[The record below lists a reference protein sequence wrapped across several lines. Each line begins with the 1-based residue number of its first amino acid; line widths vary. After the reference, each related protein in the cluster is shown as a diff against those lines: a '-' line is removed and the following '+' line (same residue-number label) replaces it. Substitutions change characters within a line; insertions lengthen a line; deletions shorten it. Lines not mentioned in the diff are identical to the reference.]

1 MIGLGLGLGLSAP
14 GVVASGP
21 TLGPELLTNGD
32 MSSATGWTLNDGFG
46 LGVASIGGGV
56 LTLEDPEGT
65 SPNAQQLQN
74 AVSQGA
80 TYRVVYT
87 VVAVAGEVYAK
98 VGNSAGTF
106 RTTPGTYQE
115 DIVCGATTALGFQ
128 LQLDNGTATIDDAS
142 VKLLS

>member
-1 MIGLGLGLGLSAP
+1 
-14 GVVASGP
+14 
-21 TLGPELLTNGD
+21 
-32 MSSATGWTLNDGFG
+32 
-46 LGVASIGGGV
+46 
-56 LTLEDPEGT
+56 
-65 SPNAQQLQN
+65 
-74 AVSQGA
+74 
-80 TYRVVYT
+80 
-87 VVAVAGEVYAK
+87 VAVAGEVYAK